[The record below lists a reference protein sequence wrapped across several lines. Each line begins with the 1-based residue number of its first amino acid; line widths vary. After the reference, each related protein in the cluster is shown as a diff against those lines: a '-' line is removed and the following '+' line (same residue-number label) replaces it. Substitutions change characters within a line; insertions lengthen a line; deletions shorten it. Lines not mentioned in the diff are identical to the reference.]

1 MCYRAGFQ
9 VGGDW
14 PQEGGDMERQ
24 GALGRR
30 EAAINPEIITS
41 S

>member
-1 MCYRAGFQ
+1 VCYGAGFL
-9 VGGDW
+9 VGGNW
-14 PQEGGDMERQ
+14 PRKGGDMERQ